1 MATFAALDETLDE
14 VIHLPIKGKTYRI
27 QSPSARTGLMVTRL
41 MGIGMDANSGK
52 LTADA
57 VANDPRTKAVLD
69 DAEERELMVSLLGP
83 TLDEMIADGLP
94 WSMIQHVNQTVMIWC
109 VYGMDSA
116 AAFWGRHL
124 PTQPRDHL
132 PKGSGKRPTR
142 KARQG

>member
-1 MATFAALDETLDE
+1 
-14 VIHLPIKGKTYRI
+14 
-27 QSPSARTGLMVTRL
+27 MVTRL

-124 PTQPRDHL
+124 PTRPRDHL
-132 PKGSGKRPTR
+132 PKGSGKKSTR